1 MIFVRSD
8 QSLRFLFFLEK
19 DVGLSQD
26 DGSEL
31 GCPREGLRP
40 SDSLRFSISLPWRIT
55 CFRMRCLPNPPYM
68 TVPFDIPNALAD
80 GAGGTDPHNGGVF
93 CDSLSERRVTM
104 VCRIGIFAGIRFIV

>member
-40 SDSLRFSISLPWRIT
+40 SDSLRFSISLPWRMT
-55 CFRMRCLPNPPYM
+55 PP
-68 TVPFDIPNALAD
+68 L
-80 GAGGTDPHNGGVF
+80 
-93 CDSLSERRVTM
+93 L
-104 VCRIGIFAGIRFIV
+104 

>member
-1 MIFVRSD
+1 MA
-8 QSLRFLFFLEK
+8 
-19 DVGLSQD
+19 D
-26 DGSEL
+26 DF
-31 GCPREGLRP
+31 P
-40 SDSLRFSISLPWRIT
+40 SAVI